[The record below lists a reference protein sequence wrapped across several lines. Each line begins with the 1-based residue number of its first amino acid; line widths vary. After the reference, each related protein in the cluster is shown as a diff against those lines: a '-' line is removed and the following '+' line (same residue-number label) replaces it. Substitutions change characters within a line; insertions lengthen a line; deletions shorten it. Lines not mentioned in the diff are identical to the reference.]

1 MRAVV
6 MNGGALRLVSAT
18 WHTGTGPAVKAVQA
32 RLPLP
37 KPRIRGFRPLYKVIE
52 IGNSRFRLGGW
63 QERVA
68 VAVRCEVRLGAHGAA
83 KQMTRKEIKLAL
95 QQMEDRGAYSLRV
108 FLDNR
113 TTVLAHQWYLE
124 DAEET
129 GEEGKKGEEGGE
141 GDDMAEGLLR
151 VVTRGRQ
158 ALIAIGRIVLIEMV
172 PPAA

>member
-1 MRAVV
+1 
-6 MNGGALRLVSAT
+6 
-18 WHTGTGPAVKAVQA
+18 
-32 RLPLP
+32 
-37 KPRIRGFRPLYKVIE
+37 
-52 IGNSRFRLGGW
+52 
-63 QERVA
+63 
-68 VAVRCEVRLGAHGAA
+68 
-83 KQMTRKEIKLAL
+83 MTRKEIKLAL

-129 GEEGKKGEEGGE
+129 EEEGKKGEEGE
-141 GDDMAEGLLR
+141 DAAEGLLR

>member
-1 MRAVV
+1 
-6 MNGGALRLVSAT
+6 
-18 WHTGTGPAVKAVQA
+18 
-32 RLPLP
+32 
-37 KPRIRGFRPLYKVIE
+37 
-52 IGNSRFRLGGW
+52 
-63 QERVA
+63 
-68 VAVRCEVRLGAHGAA
+68 
-83 KQMTRKEIKLAL
+83 MTRKEIKLAL
-95 QQMEDRGAYSLRV
+95 QQMDDRAAYSLRV

-129 GEEGKKGEEGGE
+129 GEEGKKGEEG
-141 GDDMAEGLLR
+141 DDAAEGLLR